1 MLLVPI
7 VAAHGMLIPK
17 TSSRAITSPAGT
29 ADTMELLAQV
39 ELSPKRLHEIVR
51 RERGCLAWGGTAR
64 LAPVDDILISVERP
78 LSMDSP
84 GQMIASILSKK
95 VAAGSTHLLLDI
107 PVGPTAKV
115 RRMQDAV
122 ALRKLFEFV
131 GDRMGLHTEVI
142 ITDGSQPIGR
152 GIGPFFELR
161 DVMQV
166 LENDP
171 QAPQDL
177 RQKALRLAGRVLEF
191 DLDIRGG
198 QDYAVARDILD
209 SGRALEKMQ
218 AIVRAQ
224 GASDLAPAPGR
235 LCRKV
240 HAPRAGY
247 VTAID
252 NLRMANLARLAGA
265 PMDKGAGVDLNKK
278 LGGPGEEGRAAVQ
291 HPCGLSLR
299 LPVCHRDGGKGYRL
313 RHRQRAA
320 TSIQRT
326 GALSMILG
334 FGEYEQQARALAAEA
349 GRAYD
354 DVLVHRFPDGESML
368 RLPDALPPR
377 VVLCRSLD
385 HPNDKLIELVLAA
398 AEARVLGAQHL
409 TLVAPYLCY
418 MRQDRSFHSGEAVSQ
433 RIIGNLLAEHFDA
446 LVTVDPHLHR
456 VHSMEQTVPTGHSLA
471 LLATDPVGDVIGQRV
486 PGALLVGP
494 DGESEQWVARAATRA
509 GSDYVVGTKVRH
521 GDRDVDIDLQGDF
534 EGRDVVLVD
543 DVASTGRTLEVAAR
557 IIQAQGPASISVV
570 VTHALFAGDALQ
582 RLEAV
587 GIRNV
592 WSTDS
597 IPHPSNAIPLAP
609 LLAGALVV

>member
-1 MLLVPI
+1 
-7 VAAHGMLIPK
+7 
-17 TSSRAITSPAGT
+17 
-29 ADTMELLAQV
+29 
-39 ELSPKRLHEIVR
+39 
-51 RERGCLAWGGTAR
+51 
-64 LAPVDDILISVERP
+64 
-78 LSMDSP
+78 
-84 GQMIASILSKK
+84 
-95 VAAGSTHLLLDI
+95 
-107 PVGPTAKV
+107 
-115 RRMQDAV
+115 
-122 ALRKLFEFV
+122 
-131 GDRMGLHTEVI
+131 
-142 ITDGSQPIGR
+142 
-152 GIGPFFELR
+152 
-161 DVMQV
+161 
-166 LENDP
+166 
-171 QAPQDL
+171 
-177 RQKALRLAGRVLEF
+177 
-191 DLDIRGG
+191 
-198 QDYAVARDILD
+198 
-209 SGRALEKMQ
+209 
-218 AIVRAQ
+218 
-224 GASDLAPAPGR
+224 
-235 LCRKV
+235 
-240 HAPRAGY
+240 
-247 VTAID
+247 
-252 NLRMANLARLAGA
+252 
-265 PMDKGAGVDLNKK
+265 
-278 LGGPGEEGRAAVQ
+278 
-291 HPCGLSLR
+291 
-299 LPVCHRDGGKGYRL
+299 
-313 RHRQRAA
+313 
-320 TSIQRT
+320 
-326 GALSMILG
+326 MILG

-354 DVLVHRFPDGESML
+354 DVLVHRFPDGESMV

-398 AEARVLGAQHL
+398 AARVLGAQHL

-456 VHSMEQTVPTGHSLA
+456 VHSMEQAVPTGHSLA
-471 LLATDPVGDVIGQRV
+471 LLATDPVGDFIGQRV

-494 DGESEQWVARAATRA
+494 DGESEQWVARAAARA